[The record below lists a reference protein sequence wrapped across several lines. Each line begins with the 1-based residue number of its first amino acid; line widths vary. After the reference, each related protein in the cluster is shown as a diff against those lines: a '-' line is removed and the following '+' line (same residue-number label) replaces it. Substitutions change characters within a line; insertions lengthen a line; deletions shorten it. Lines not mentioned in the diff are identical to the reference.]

1 MCLSK
6 FDELLSARANYDKEL
21 GESQDATDVKN
32 AAMTQMDEWKEDFDV
47 IANIA
52 LYDKPQLLEV
62 LGIFVR
68 N

>member
-32 AAMTQMDEWKEDFDV
+32 AAMTQMDEWKEDFDA